1 MSKQDPRTIR
11 TKQMI
16 KDATIQ
22 LLREGTKI
30 HQLTVQQ
37 ITKQADL
44 NRTTFY
50 LHYVDIYDL
59 ADSLANELST
69 HIQQRIEPLIEK
81 NPLNNEEHLVHLLQF
96 LRTEREQLLLLF
108 QTEKLEALLH
118 ELFLKLI
125 TIRRERSGKL
135 SKNAM
140 IEADIKAASLVGII
154 MWWFKHGQHYDST
167 YLAKQIQ
174 TMYKK

>member
-16 KDATIQ
+16 KDATLQ
-22 LLREGTKI
+22 LLREGCKI

-37 ITKQADL
+37 ITKQANL

-50 LHYVDIYDL
+50 LHYIDIYDL
-59 ADSLANELST
+59 TDALANELST
-69 HIQQRIEPLIEK
+69 HIQQKVEPLIET
-81 NPLNNEEHLVHLLQF
+81 NPLNSEEQLVHLLQF
-96 LRTEREQLLLLF
+96 FKTEREQLLLLF
-108 QTEKLEALLH
+108 QPENLEALLH

-125 TIRRERSGKL
+125 TVRRERSRKL

-154 MWWFKHGQHYDST
+154 MWWFKHGQRLDAHYI
-167 YLAKQIQ
+167 AEQIQ
-174 TMYKK
+174 LMYKK

>member
-1 MSKQDPRTIR
+1 MSKQDPRAIR

-16 KDATIQ
+16 KDATLN
-22 LLREGTKI
+22 LLRKGVGI

-37 ITKQADL
+37 VTKEASL

-50 LHYVDIYDL
+50 LHYLDIYDL
-59 ADSLANELST
+59 TDALADELST
-69 HIQQRIEPLIEK
+69 NIQQKIEPLIET
-81 NPLNNEEHLVHLLQF
+81 NPLNKEEQLVHLLQF
-96 LRTEREQLLLLF
+96 LKNEREQLLLLF

-125 TIRRERSGKL
+125 TIRRERSKKL
-135 SKNAM
+135 TKNAL

-154 MWWFKHGQHYDST
+154 MWWFKHGQHHEAT
-167 YLAKQIQ
+167 YIARQIQ
-174 TMYKK
+174 FMYKK